1 MTHGTEDN
9 KDLQGEGNYDATR
22 RYDKAAHEFAESG
35 KVEEAARAARP
46 TSPEEADELIRAERA
61 GKAHRVVQGIGAA
74 PGEHYVIAG
83 GEQCERGGTAN
94 AAARSG
100 DHGDFHQGELLR
112 LTG

>member
-1 MTHGTEDN
+1 MTHATDDN

-61 GKAHRVVQGIGAA
+61 GKSHSKGEDPTTAPALPAA
-74 PGEHYVIAG
+74 KP
-83 GEQCERGGTAN
+83 
-94 AAARSG
+94 
-100 DHGDFHQGELLR
+100 
-112 LTG
+112 